1 MYKLEDCKLQDLGQ
15 VGEITVTKDDTL
27 MLKGRGEKAAIQ
39 RRVQQI
45 KDELE
50 DTTSEYEKEKLNER
64 MARLSNGVAV
74 LKVGG
79 TSEVEV
85 NEKKDRVTDALC
97 ATKAAVE
104 EGIVAGG
111 GVALLRC
118 IPCLERV
125 QTQNSDQ
132 QTGVDIIRQALY
144 VPCRQIAANA
154 GVDAEM
160 VLQKVLESDRDMGY
174 NALTGEYVDMI
185 KAGIIDPT
193 KVVRTALTDAAGVA
207 SLLTTAET
215 VVTEIPKEEKE
226 MAMGGGGG
234 MGGMG
239 GMGGGMF

>member
-1 MYKLEDCKLQDLGQ
+1 ME
-15 VGEITVTKDDTL
+15 
-27 MLKGRGEKAAIQ
+27 
-39 RRVQQI
+39 QI
-45 KDELE
+45 KEEIE

-64 MARLSNGVAV
+64 LAKLSSGVAV

-111 GVALLRC
+111 GVALIRC
-118 IPCLERV
+118 IPALDKLKAA
-125 QTQNSDQ
+125 NNDQ
-132 QTGVDIIRQALY
+132 QLGIDIVRQALY
-144 VPCRQIAANA
+144 VPCRQIAFNA
-154 GVDAEM
+154 GVDADA
-160 VLQKVLESDRDMGY
+160 VVNKVVSLPKDEGY

-193 KVVRTALTDAAGVA
+193 KVVRTALSDAAGVA
-207 SLLTTAET
+207 SLLSTAEA

-226 MAMGGGGG
+226 MGGMGGGGMGGG

-239 GMGGGMF
+239 GMGF